1 MMRSLYSGVSGL
13 KVHQTKMDV
22 IGNNISNVNTVGF
35 KSSRVTFSELFYQ
48 TTQSATGPNAE
59 TSTGGQN
66 AKQIGLGA
74 SLASIAVDVTSEGG
88 NQSTNR
94 PFDLK
99 INGDSFFV
107 VNSNGSTY
115 FTKAGNFATDEA
127 GNLVTDSGAYVMGY
141 VAEKPGDALQ
151 TDQLRPIQV
160 YASKFTNTDP
170 AATQSANFSG
180 NINKEDSNFAAGLPI
195 TRNIYVYDNLGY
207 QYGVQVQI
215 SKVSDTEYSVAATGV
230 YSGTQLQEGLTAA
243 MTGTLN
249 FDEATGKLTA
259 DTSFDLNITGSDSF
273 TENPIDVDFSK
284 VTSYGTETTVD
295 SARGTYAG
303 EGTGKKVGV
312 MTSVGIDASGN
323 IVAAYDNGDN
333 EIIGQIAVASFSNP
347 AGLEKVG
354 QNMFAATLNS
364 GEFNG
369 IGEDIS
375 SAGGSFS
382 AGVLEMSNVDLAT
395 EFTDMIVTQRGFQA
409 NSRVITT
416 SDSMLEELLSL
427 KR

>member
-35 KSSRVTFSELFYQ
+35 KASRVTFSELFYQ
-48 TTQSATGPNAE
+48 KTQSATGYNSE
-59 TSTGGQN
+59 RGTGGQN

-74 SLASIAVDVTSEGG
+74 SLASISIDITGEGG
-88 NQSTNR
+88 NQTTNR

-99 INGDSFFV
+99 INGDSFFIV
-107 VNSNGSTY
+107 ESNGETY
-115 FTKAGNFATDEA
+115 FTKAGNFAKDDY
-127 GNLVTDSGAYVMGY
+127 GNLVTDTGAFVMGY
-141 VAEKPGDALQ
+141 VADVPGGALQ

-160 YASKFTNTDP
+160 YAQKYVNTEP
-170 AATQSANFSG
+170 SATEAAHFEG
-180 NINKEDSNFAAGLPI
+180 NINKLDSNFAEGLPI

-215 SKVSDTEYSVAATGV
+215 SKVSDTEYSVTTNGV
-230 YSGTQLQEGLTAA
+230 YSGTSLVEGLTAT
-243 MTGTLN
+243 MNGTLT

-259 DTSFDLNITGSDSF
+259 DTVLDLSITGSDSF
-273 TENPIDVDFSK
+273 TVDPIKVDFSN
-284 VTSYGTETTVD
+284 VTSFGTESSID
-295 SARGTYAG
+295 CARGTYGG

-312 MTSVGIDASGN
+312 MTSVGINDKGEV
-323 IVAAYDNGDN
+323 VAAYDNGDN

-369 IGEDIS
+369 IGQDVATAGDSIS
-375 SAGGSFS
+375 P
-382 AGVLEMSNVDLAT
+382 GVLEMSNVDLAS

-416 SDSMLEELLSL
+416 SDTMLEELLSL